1 MTFQYASQKH
11 FTSSSVLARTFRTH
25 PSTCGNATLVL
36 GDCPSSPLPMPIEQ
50 YTIDFQGESTA
61 FMEKAFATVVLP
73 TLSGKKTA
81 ARVALIDLK
90 EPARNTLAECF
101 RQFGIESVSV
111 NGNAAE
117 RLKKEK
123 FEACAIRL
131 GPEAQAVMDSAR
143 TSPSN
148 SRIVLY
154 AVGGSAQEAMRYSK
168 YGINAIFHEPLER
181 PAVLKLVRATQM
193 LVLHEMR
200 RYVRI
205 PVITEISLVMAD
217 NRKVT
222 ATSIE
227 VSSGGMSLRSA
238 EDIAVGQSG
247 EVSFALLTLPR
258 IWVRCAV
265 SWRNPNSK
273 TFGIRFDH
281 QDERRFRIKEWVD
294 AYLEG

>member
-1 MTFQYASQKH
+1 M
-11 FTSSSVLARTFRTH
+11 
-25 PSTCGNATLVL
+25 
-36 GDCPSSPLPMPIEQ
+36 D
-50 YTIDFQGESTA
+50 
-61 FMEKAFATVVLP
+61 KAFATAVLP
-73 TLSGKKTA
+73 TLGSKKAA

-90 EPARNTLAECF
+90 EPARNTLSECF
-101 RQFGIESVSV
+101 RQFGIESVAMT
-111 NGNAAE
+111 GNAAE

-123 FEACAIRL
+123 FEACVIRL
-131 GPEAQAVMDSAR
+131 GPEAQAVMESAR

-154 AVGGSAQEAMRYSK
+154 AVGGSAQDAMSYSK
-168 YGINAIFHEPLER
+168 YGINAILHEPLER

-193 LVLHEMR
+193 LVLHELR

-217 NRKVT
+217 NRKIT

-238 EDIAVGQSG
+238 EDISVGQSG

-265 SWRNPNSK
+265 SWRNLHGK
-273 TFGIRFDH
+273 TFGIRFDN
-281 QDERRFRIKEWVD
+281 QDDRRFRIKEWID